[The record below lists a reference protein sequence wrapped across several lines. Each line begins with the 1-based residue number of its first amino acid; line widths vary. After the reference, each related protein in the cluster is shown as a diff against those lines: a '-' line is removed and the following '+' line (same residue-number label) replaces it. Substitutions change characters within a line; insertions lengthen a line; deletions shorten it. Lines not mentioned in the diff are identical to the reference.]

1 MFSIVQ
7 LAVIA
12 AVALAAVKFAG
23 PMVGVGA

>member
-7 LAVIA
+7 MAIIA
-12 AVALAAVKFAG
+12 AIALAAVKFAG